1 MNAFMAM
8 KSTASQKDEGWLQV
22 TELYLSFWILLDSG
36 NKLVFEF
43 LI

>member
-22 TELYLSFWILLDSG
+22 IL
-36 NKLVFEF
+36 FEF
-43 LI
+43 LEIDGFR